1 MYFRKPEQ
9 SWESEIESLL
19 NGNED
24 VDAAV
29 KNMTESINGAIEE
42 YNLVNE

>member
-1 MYFRKPEQ
+1 M
-9 SWESEIESLL
+9 SVESEIESML
-19 NGNED
+19 NGKED

-29 KNMTESINGAIEE
+29 KNMADSINKSIEE

>member
-1 MYFRKPEQ
+1 M
-9 SWESEIESLL
+9 ESEIESLL